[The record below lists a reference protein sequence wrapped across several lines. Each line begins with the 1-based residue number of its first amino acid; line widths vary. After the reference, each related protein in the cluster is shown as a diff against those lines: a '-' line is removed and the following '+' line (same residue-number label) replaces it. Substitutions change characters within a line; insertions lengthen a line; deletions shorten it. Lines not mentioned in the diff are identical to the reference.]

1 MWLILIGILFVVA
14 FMLTRVREGFAN
26 KEEPTEPLDPQK
38 LMSQLQNLMNKYG
51 SPDVWHH
58 ATQVMDKDPGQLARM
73 NLGIVN

>member
-26 KEEPTEPLDPQK
+26 LESDPAPLDPQK
-38 LMSQLQNLMNKYG
+38 LMSQLQKLMNKYG
-51 SPDVWHH
+51 SPEVWHH

>member
-26 KEEPTEPLDPQK
+26 KEEPVDPQK

>member
-1 MWLILIGILFVVA
+1 MWLILIGILFVVS

-26 KEEPTEPLDPQK
+26 KEEPSEPLDPQK

-58 ATQVMDKDPGQLARM
+58 ATQVLDKDPGQLARM

>member
-1 MWLILIGILFVVA
+1 MWLILIGILFIVA

-26 KEEPTEPLDPQK
+26 KGVQEPLDPEK

>member
-1 MWLILIGILFVVA
+1 MWLILLGILFVVA

-26 KEEPTEPLDPQK
+26 KEEPLDPQK

-51 SPDVWHH
+51 SPEVWHH